1 VGDQERKLV
10 DTATAVQRHIKLR
23 GEMCCSEPWVEAL
36 IVSAGNDQWETR
48 LFLYPPGGKDTAMRE
63 CPACRRVCP
72 PNGPQGSPSP
82 CCDCEVEE
90 SEEVFGRREE
100 KFVREA
106 KDHREG
112 RERIHELR
120 RRWWRRSMSY
130 KAFMGNLEAGPAGEG
145 ESAPLGEISDSPT
158 KAGAWPG
165 FVEVCE
171 GAALYLENEE
181 AAPRRRSN
189 GRPESIETAV
199 RWLRQ
204 AQKGEDTC
212 PRCNILL
219 REPDKEDGVC
229 PECEAP
235 LTGTCPKC
243 LTRLRRPMEERAT
256 CPRCGCRVR
265 GPRRK
270 SGKDSGC
277 CIELL
282 SEAESTL
289 QKEIKHFR
297 EKLQAVEERWGAM
310 SRKERESSTYFAMFR
325 SARRINTP
333 YLKEGLREDYLSVSG
348 KFAGFRRSKEL
359 LRDVEDWLTDI
370 LADGP
375 VARDGIRRMA
385 EEAGAAW
392 ATVRSAKKR
401 IGATQ
406 YRGSLHGEE
415 IVLWRLFVN
424 EAEN

>member
-1 VGDQERKLV
+1 
-10 DTATAVQRHIKLR
+10 
-23 GEMCCSEPWVEAL
+23 M
-36 IVSAGNDQWETR
+36 
-48 LFLYPPGGKDTAMRE
+48 
-63 CPACRRVCP
+63 
-72 PNGPQGSPSP
+72 
-82 CCDCEVEE
+82 
-90 SEEVFGRREE
+90 
-100 KFVREA
+100 
-106 KDHREG
+106 
-112 RERIHELR
+112 
-120 RRWWRRSMSY
+120 
-130 KAFMGNLEAGPAGEG
+130 
-145 ESAPLGEISDSPT
+145 
-158 KAGAWPG
+158 
-165 FVEVCE
+165 
-171 GAALYLENEE
+171 
-181 AAPRRRSN
+181 
-189 GRPESIETAV
+189 
-199 RWLRQ
+199 
-204 AQKGEDTC
+204 
-212 PRCNILL
+212 
-219 REPDKEDGVC
+219 
-229 PECEAP
+229 
-235 LTGTCPKC
+235 
-243 LTRLRRPMEERAT
+243 
-256 CPRCGCRVR
+256 
-265 GPRRK
+265 
-270 SGKDSGC
+270 
-277 CIELL
+277 
-282 SEAESTL
+282 